1 MHISYVQRRDKIS
14 MKTSVAVRNMARN
27 VVNLTS
33 NVLKSLS
40 YLLNDLSY
48 WSLVAVLVLAK
59 YEITIFLNILWQ
71 TFNKME
77 FVLINIFPSTFLWKI
92 SFQVLLYDGV
102 RLLWFLNVSKY
113 STRYVELHRTCAIW
127 HTTLNTLHL
136 SCACTSEKGLPRA
149 FDVSS
154 WCLLVLESIGR
165 AHYGFHSTL

>member
-59 YEITIFLNILWQ
+59 YEITIFLNIL
-71 TFNKME
+71 
-77 FVLINIFPSTFLWKI
+77 
-92 SFQVLLYDGV
+92 
-102 RLLWFLNVSKY
+102 
-113 STRYVELHRTCAIW
+113 
-127 HTTLNTLHL
+127 
-136 SCACTSEKGLPRA
+136 
-149 FDVSS
+149 
-154 WCLLVLESIGR
+154 
-165 AHYGFHSTL
+165 